1 MDLSMIPRTAF
12 IIPYASPY
20 GGTKLLS
27 IQSRISFNRKYV
39 TVRTDADIITQT

>member
-1 MDLSMIPRTAF
+1 MDLSMVPRTAF

-39 TVRTDADIITQT
+39 AVKTDADIMIQT